1 MALTLLIPSHF
12 SRFRQ
17 TVTASLSTF
26 PVYLTTTRHTPHFS
40 GGRRRT
46 TASVS
51 IRCWLYLN
59 RGRGRRMGEWCRN
72 GRDEGDILQRQNFY
86 DRRSSKQV
94 LDNVHGNIYLDK
106 VDFDLAGRWR
116 RWGIVWLCLDVLG
129 WYDFIFLLLLL
140 LFLSVLLINLI
151 LFWNVSMFF
160 LSVNINIDR
169 ANRNLQPRDF
179 EFNLDILMKLRM
191 FLFGLYDYFCRN
203 LVFFSI
209 FFLSSCSCWFVMLV
223 FTLISCISL
232 CGF

>member
-129 WYDFIFLLLLL
+129 WYDFIFLLLL
-140 LFLSVLLINLI
+140 FLSVLLINLI